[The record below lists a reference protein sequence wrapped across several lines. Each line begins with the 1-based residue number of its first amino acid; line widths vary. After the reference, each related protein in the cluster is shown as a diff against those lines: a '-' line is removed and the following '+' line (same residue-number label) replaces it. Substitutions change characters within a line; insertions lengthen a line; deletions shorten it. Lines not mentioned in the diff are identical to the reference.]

1 MPFPNAATFMKDR
14 KTDNDGTNVDD
25 SVLELGDASE
35 QDELSEDEP
44 VRVRKKH
51 RWKRGWKTIKPKQS
65 TAQKESENVLNAE
78 SIKKAQCED
87 QDISFI
93 IELFELVLKYYY
105 GQIYEG

>member
-1 MPFPNAATFMKDR
+1 MPFPNAATFVKDR
-14 KTDNDGTNVDD
+14 KKDNDGTNVDD

-65 TAQKESENVLNAE
+65 TAQKESE
-78 SIKKAQCED
+78 KAQREE

-93 IELFELVLKYYY
+93 IELFELVLKNYY